1 MSVMSRPATTIL
13 TAMAFA
19 LPLAT
24 AAGDDAQRLAEEVI
38 RAAKETDWPP
48 GAQEL
53 RERVRQWQ
61 RSFETLRQP
70 LAKRAGAKRV
80 AAPGPGDKKAG
91 GDRFDLPDGC
101 YCFYAKSVAACQRMM
116 PMIDGL
122 RRQGFPIVKVDIEAK
137 AELSKHYA
145 IKAIPTILIK
155 RGPQVVK
162 LTGVQEERSLRSTL
176 LQHHVKDEATH
187 IAKGK
192 DGDPLIL
199 LAYPVGDLLRES
211 EPANGGT
218 PAAEPDFDPLLHLIV
233 SLIEPESWS
242 EVGGPG
248 QVRPVDITQSLIV
261 RQTARV
267 HAQIRIALD
276 ELRKLRIEAPDEK
289 R

>member
-1 MSVMSRPATTIL
+1 MPAMSRLSSTIL
-13 TAMAFA
+13 TAMALA
-19 LPLAT
+19 LPLAAT
-24 AAGDDAQRLAEEVI
+24 AGDDAQRLAKEVI
-38 RAAKETDWPP
+38 LAAKDTDWPP

-53 RERVRQWQ
+53 REKVRQWQ
-61 RSFETLRQP
+61 RSLETLPKP
-70 LAKRAGAKRV
+70 LAKRAGTKRV
-80 AAPGPGDKKAG
+80 AAAGPGDKKTG
-91 GDRFDLPDGC
+91 GNRFDLPDGC

-122 RRQGFPIVKVDIEAK
+122 RRQGFSIVKVDIVAK
-137 AELSKHYA
+137 AELSKYYA

-155 RGPQVVK
+155 RDPHVVK

-176 LQHHVKDEATH
+176 LQHHVKDEATR

-199 LAYPVGDLLRES
+199 LSYPVGDLLRES

-218 PAAEPDFDPLLHLIV
+218 PAAEPDFDPLLHLIE

-248 QVRPVDITQSLIV
+248 QVRPLDITQSLVV

>member
-1 MSVMSRPATTIL
+1 MTPTI
-13 TAMAFA
+13 
-19 LPLAT
+19 
-24 AAGDDAQRLAEEVI
+24 DQ
-38 RAAKETDWPP
+38 
-48 GAQEL
+48 
-53 RERVRQWQ
+53 
-61 RSFETLRQP
+61 
-70 LAKRAGAKRV
+70 
-80 AAPGPGDKKAG
+80 
-91 GDRFDLPDGC
+91 
-101 YCFYAKSVAACQRMM
+101 
-116 PMIDGL
+116 L
-122 RRQGFPIVKVDIEAK
+122 RRQRFPIVKVDVGAN
-137 AELSKHYA
+137 AGLSKRYG
-145 IKAIPTILIK
+145 IRTLPMILIK
-155 RGPQVVK
+155 RGSQVVK

-176 LQHHVKDEATH
+176 LAHHVKDEATR

-211 EPANGGT
+211 EPANGGM
-218 PAAEPDFDPLLHLIV
+218 PAAKPDFDPLLHLIV